1 MIMKRGLII
10 LLGITVALAGMNW
23 VYAKWFYHKDLMTH
37 SDMVSMSWKVAEDSL
52 QLVYLGE
59 SSNKTYAYWDQDQRK
74 ISEMVADGLP
84 GLRCGDI
91 TKEASH
97 AEIYYYL
104 LKNIPKDN
112 CVETVVVTMN
122 LRSFG
127 PYWIYSSLETALQ
140 KQLVLMKGYPPLMGR
155 ALLAF
160 KDYPIHTTKEWNQLA
175 DKEFKHTKLEFPYP
189 FPFET
194 AQAWNYD
201 FAVKG
206 VKDAEGNR
214 DQAMTELTSHF
225 VKNYAF
231 QIHDDNPRVKDFDRI
246 VKLCEKRGWK
256 LVFNLMA
263 ENVDKAEALVG
274 PDLVFL
280 MRENAKYLET
290 RYSEKGIV
298 VVNNLD
304 RVRDAHFLDK
314 GWPTEHYDEIG
325 RKTIAN
331 QVVDGVSKK
340 ILY

>member
-1 MIMKRGLII
+1 MAGLGVVG
-10 LLGITVALAGMNW
+10 LLLGMNW
-23 VYAKWFYHKDLMTH
+23 VYGKWFYKNDLMTH
-37 SDMVSMSWKVAEDSL
+37 SEMVTMSWKVAEDRL

-59 SSNKTYAYWDQDQRK
+59 SSNKTYAYYDQDQRK
-74 ISEMVADGLP
+74 ISEMVAEGLP

-97 AEIYYYL
+97 AEVYYYL

-127 PYWIYSSLETALQ
+127 PYWIYSTLETALQ
-140 KQLVLMKGYPPLMGR
+140 KQLVLMKGYPPLMSR

-160 KDYPIHTTKEWNQLA
+160 KDYPIHTTDEWNHLA
-175 DKEFKHTKLEFPYP
+175 DKKFKNTKLVFPYP

-194 AQAWNYD
+194 AQDWNYD

-206 VKDAEGNR
+206 VLDAEGNR
-214 DQAMTELTSHF
+214 DRAMTELTSHF

-231 QIHDDNPRVKDFDRI
+231 QIHDGNPRVKDFDRI
-246 VKLCEKRGWK
+246 VELCEKRGWK

-274 PDLVFL
+274 SDLVFL
-280 MRENAKYLET
+280 MRENARYLET
-290 RYSEKGIV
+290 RYCGMDVV
-298 VVNNLD
+298 VVNNLEE
-304 RVRDAHFLDK
+304 VRDWHFIDK
-314 GWPTEHYDEIG
+314 NWPTEHYDEVG
-325 RKTIAN
+325 RKAIAN
-331 QVVDGVSKK
+331 KVTENV
-340 ILY
+340 INEFYH